1 MASSTEL
8 FILEA
13 SRTHTFVAPQGVV
26 TGGSS
31 TNVSTE
37 AFIFIDTL
45 VPLVVLQVALGAA
58 ASVAPDDVL
67 AAMLAAV
74 VAFTLIHIFT
84 AGTTLVKREAPL
96 AFAGEASWSVL
107 ADALGAAQVDVRG
120 ALIVINAGGVVLGK
134 AGRTFAREAAD
145 GVHTQ
150 ELAVVLLC
158 GALIK
163 IFAAPSI
170 LL

>member
-1 MASSTEL
+1 M
-8 FILEA
+8 
-13 SRTHTFVAPQGVV
+13 
-26 TGGSS
+26 
-31 TNVSTE
+31 STE

-84 AGTTLVKREAPL
+84 AGTTLVKRETPL